1 MANEDLESLL
11 KNGIEAAKARNK
23 PEARRLLE
31 KALEIDDSNQA
42 AWMWLAT
49 VVDKPSEKR
58 ICLENVLELN
68 PNNMRAREA
77 LAQLGPAPQQ
87 APAAPSLKKAE
98 PRPSGSNPAAPQQGP
113 SS

>member
-1 MANEDLESLL
+1 MANEHEDLESLL

-31 KALEIDDSNQA
+31 RALELDDSNQA

-68 PNNMRAREA
+68 PNNLRAR
-77 LAQLGPAPQQ
+77 
-87 APAAPSLKKAE
+87 
-98 PRPSGSNPAAPQQGP
+98 
-113 SS
+113 